1 MKLLIK
7 EKGKLRLNKF
17 TQWIIYMFFYTLVLI
32 LVSCLFKS
40 MYIDNEHYYLYS
52 FLIVFVVYILN
63 ETVKPVLVKLT
74 IPITGLT
81 LGLFYP
87 FINLFILKLAD
98 WILGSH
104 FDLLDIWVALLISVL
119 LSVSNFIVEG
129 LIIKPLIDTLK
140 SRGEKHA

>member
-7 EKGKLRLNKF
+7 EKGKLRLNKL
-17 TQWIIYMFFYTLVLI
+17 TQWVIYMFFYTLVLI

-40 MYIDNEHYYLYS
+40 MYIDNEHYYIYS

-129 LIIKPLIDTLK
+129 LIIKPLINSLK
-140 SRGEKHA
+140 ERGEKHA

>member
-40 MYIDNEHYYLYS
+40 MYIDNEHYYIYS

-104 FDLLDIWVALLISVL
+104 FDLLDIWVALFISVL

-129 LIIKPLIDTLK
+129 LIIKPLINSLK
-140 SRGEKHA
+140 ERGEKHA

>member
-40 MYIDNEHYYLYS
+40 MYIDNEHYYIYS